1 LDAYCPS
8 GNPTVAA
15 VKDGGNNN
23 IVNSLEV
30 WVGLHNTTTGH
41 YSNGVFAGSI
51 DTPITTATVTVSDL
65 QNLKYAFHDNN
76 EKNELK
82 YVFYSSLDGGKVPYL
97 VLNAAGTDVLTA
109 AITATEQSL
118 SLIAAETDGFYR
130 DVTAEM
136 PIDNFPPRPMSN
148 VVSVQGRVYGS
159 LMSGGSGDKVLQ
171 TYPDGSKKGD
181 FKYDPGSRDTAAV
194 CYSKAAEDIAQQHTV
209 GAHEEAWPLLN
220 IKATENGEV
229 PTLLEKSPDG
239 YRLVVLCPTASFLL
253 SENNIGLHE
262 WTTISDLHGI
272 YNKACAAVTKYGL
285 AWVTQRNQ
293 LVLLKPFEENVETL
307 SDTYQ
312 SLFDGKTPRWVAYW
326 LDPLNEVDQI
336 HVYFTDGTGVV
347 HDFAVGGEPYT
358 FTNNDFRCGAT
369 VIATTGKVQHVLANQ
384 HLWTHLGQQSPV
396 TDPNDGKIY
405 TQDVTYSGSDMTLT
419 TSVSGEYIS
428 QWMDFDDD
436 SQRKE
441 FTHVDLLCDRNT
453 RVQWYADLEE
463 IASGNIKGT
472 QSSKRPQSQTDET
485 RRFKLQESSKFWY
498 KIKIKL
504 TGDDTQDY
512 YSRPSEQGDLAR
524 NFYGVIC
531 RALRT
536 VVGRGNRP

>member
-1 LDAYCPS
+1 
-8 GNPTVAA
+8 V
-15 VKDGGNNN
+15 
-23 IVNSLEV
+23 
-30 WVGLHNTTTGH
+30 
-41 YSNGVFAGSI
+41 
-51 DTPITTATVTVSDL
+51 
-65 QNLKYAFHDNN
+65 
-76 EKNELK
+76 
-82 YVFYSSLDGGKVPYL
+82 
-97 VLNAAGTDVLTA
+97 
-109 AITATEQSL
+109 
-118 SLIAAETDGFYR
+118 
-130 DVTAEM
+130 
-136 PIDNFPPRPMSN
+136 
-148 VVSVQGRVYGS
+148 
-159 LMSGGSGDKVLQ
+159 
-171 TYPDGSKKGD
+171 
-181 FKYDPGSRDTAAV
+181 
-194 CYSKAAEDIAQQHTV
+194 
-209 GAHEEAWPLLN
+209 
-220 IKATENGEV
+220 
-229 PTLLEKSPDG
+229 
-239 YRLVVLCPTASFLL
+239 
-253 SENNIGLHE
+253 
-262 WTTISDLHGI
+262 
-272 YNKACAAVTKYGL
+272 
-285 AWVTQRNQ
+285 WVTQRNQ
-293 LVLLKPFEENVETL
+293 LVLLKPFEENVEIL

-358 FTNNDFRCGAT
+358 FTNNDFRCGAS
-369 VIATTGKVQHVLANQ
+369 VSWDDLLGGKTLHILANE
-384 HLWTHLGQQSPV
+384 HLWTHLGQVEPTPSA
-396 TDPNDGKIY
+396 NDGKIY

-419 TSVSGEYIS
+419 TSVSGEYIG

-453 RVQWYADLEE
+453 RMQWYADLEE

-498 KIKIKL
+498 KLKIKL

-512 YSRPSEQGDLAR
+512 YSKPSEQGDLAR